1 MHSRLGQG
9 LPGGTPPGGLLN
21 GGPGPGGSGGMEG
34 GSGRGRTRKVLRR
47 AFGNRRLP
55 TEGCIG
61 GPESAPSCAVGL
73 CAGQDGRAARRAS
86 LTPFRAAM
94 SAGDPNQSNFGRPT
108 TSATC
113 MYAPNQVT
121 GTNRSL
127 VFQRAKSS
135 TGGVMPVDGG
145 SWWTGNAKFVYDSS
159 DYIRFKRLQA
169 NNRNYNDL
177 SFGGDK
183 SNASFVPRAAARRG
197 S

>member
-1 MHSRLGQG
+1 
-9 LPGGTPPGGLLN
+9 
-21 GGPGPGGSGGMEG
+21 
-34 GSGRGRTRKVLRR
+34 
-47 AFGNRRLP
+47 
-55 TEGCIG
+55 
-61 GPESAPSCAVGL
+61 
-73 CAGQDGRAARRAS
+73 
-86 LTPFRAAM
+86 
-94 SAGDPNQSNFGRPT
+94 
-108 TSATC
+108 